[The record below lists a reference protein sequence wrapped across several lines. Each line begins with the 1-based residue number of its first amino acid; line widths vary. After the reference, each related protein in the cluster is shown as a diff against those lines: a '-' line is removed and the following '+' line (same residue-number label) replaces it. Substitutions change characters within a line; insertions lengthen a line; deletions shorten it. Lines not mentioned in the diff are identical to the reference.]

1 MANTQ
6 TNTPAKSTPPGK
18 LKGGAT
24 PPIDAVTL
32 LKQDHAVVKA
42 LFKKFEDA
50 ETEEQEEIAD
60 QVCKLLT
67 VHATIEEEIFYP
79 AAREAFTNEEDEEL
93 VNEAEVEHGSAKELI
108 ALIEDMTSQDE
119 KFTAT
124 VKVLSEQIEH
134 HVKEEESEFF
144 PKLKKTGIDL
154 QALGAELSERK
165 DELIDEL
172 GLDEADADEEDE
184 QEDE

>member
-6 TNTPAKSTPPGK
+6 TGTQAKSKPPGK
-18 LKGGAT
+18 LKGGSS
-24 PPIDAVTL
+24 PPTDAVTL
-32 LKQDHAVVKA
+32 LKQDHAVVKS
-42 LFKKFEDA
+42 LFEKFEAAA
-50 ETEEQEEIAD
+50 EDEQEEIAD

-67 VHATIEEEIFYP
+67 VHTTIEEEIFYP
-79 AAREAFTNEEDEEL
+79 AAREAFDSEEDEDL

-108 ALIEDMTSQDE
+108 ALIEDMTSEDE

-124 VKVLSEQIEH
+124 MKVLREQIEH
-134 HVKEEESEFF
+134 HVKEEETEFF

-165 DELIDEL
+165 AELIDEL
-172 GLDEADADEEDE
+172 GLEEADEDEEE
-184 QEDE
+184 EDD